1 MAFNPN
7 VSTIFDM
14 QPTDQE
20 LIDASS
26 EVILQSSETI
36 LSKSKYDEIDL
47 DLLLGTFLSKSEI
60 EKQRFQTKWEQNKAA
75 ETLETLLNMQK
86 ERTDELLTT
95 C

>member
-1 MAFNPN
+1 MTINSN

-36 LSKSKYDEIDL
+36 LSKSKCDEIDF
-47 DLLLGTFLSKSEI
+47 DLLLGTFRSKSEI
-60 EKQRFQTKWEQNKAA
+60 EKKRFQTNCDQIKASR
-75 ETLETLLNMQK
+75 TLESLLNLQK
-86 ERTDELLTT
+86 ERTEV